1 MRVIFADTCYWIA
14 LANPK
19 DQLSTVVKNV
29 SKELGEVHIYTTDS
43 VIEEFLNYF
52 CKLGQHMRVL
62 AVGLVSK
69 IYDDPNTTVFPQ
81 TRATLKKAIE
91 LYAQR
96 SDKKYSLTDCISME
110 TMTQHKLT
118 EVLTDDHHFSQ
129 EQFMVLI
136 PKSTK

>member
-1 MRVIFADTCYWIA
+1 
-14 LANPK
+14 
-19 DQLSTVVKNV
+19 
-29 SKELGEVHIYTTDS
+29 
-43 VIEEFLNYF
+43 
-52 CKLGQHMRVL
+52 MRVL

-81 TRATLKKAIE
+81 TPQTRATLKKAIE
-91 LYAQR
+91 LYAKR

-118 EVLTDDHHFSQ
+118 DVLTGDHHFSQ
-129 EQFMVLI
+129 EQFIVLI